1 MEWNKY
7 QENLIKKWSEMA
19 KTYSIMHSLSS
30 QYYSK
35 WEKIFGIPAILLGS
49 ITASSIFTTASEHMP
64 VWSYINGG
72 LTLFVTGLI
81 GVSNF
86 LGTREKQ
93 VKHTTA
99 AFKYTTISMNIDTV
113 LSFPRSTRDENP
125 TKFMNSIKLSILEIR
140 EHTPNLPN
148 WIISNYIKK
157 LDKGITNTRTKVNRT
172 EDSSSTPYD
181 VLRKLQDIDKPPSRS
196 SEDKSPDS
204 NSDKLFPPKEY
215 DKLLSHHH
223 HKRDMRNSDKPRRNS
238 LIDIVDSDEE
248 DLLCIGNT
256 LKNNRDSDTDIPSD
270 SDSDFEI
277 EIEIEETK

>member
-1 MEWNKY
+1 MIWNKY

-35 WEKIFGIPAILLGS
+35 WEKIFGIPTVLLGS

-72 LTLFVTGLI
+72 LTLFITGLV

-86 LGTREKQ
+86 LGTHERQ

-113 LSFPRSTRDENP
+113 LSFPRSKREENP
-125 TKFMNSIKLSILEIR
+125 TTFMNNIKLSILEIR

-148 WIISNYIKK
+148 WFISDYIKK
-157 LDKGITNTRTKVNRT
+157 LDKGITNTRTKVNKT
-172 EDSSSTPYD
+172 EDTYTTPYD
-181 VLRKLQDIDKPPSRS
+181 VLKKLQYIDKPPSRS
-196 SEDKSPDS
+196 SENKSHDS
-204 NSDKLFPPKEY
+204 NSDKLLSPRHVRNG
-215 DKLLSHHH
+215 DKQ
-223 HKRDMRNSDKPRRNS
+223 RRNS
-238 LIDIVDSDEE
+238 IIDIFDSDEE

-270 SDSDFEI
+270 SDVDFK
-277 EIEIEETK
+277 IEIEETK